1 MDWTNE
7 ALERLAASDVAGYH
21 ARSESASEPTALA
34 ALALLAHGRD
44 AAARRTLDWLH
55 DVQAEDGSVGIDA
68 LQQQP
73 GWPTGWAVQAWQA
86 AAQGSARTDRDAPAV
101 ERGVAWLL
109 QIAGASIPRG
119 AGLGH
124 DTTLIGWP
132 WVDGTHSWLEPTA
145 INLLA
150 LKHAGQGDHPR
161 AREAT
166 RLLADRL
173 LEHGGCNYGNTVV
186 FGQEL
191 RPHLQP
197 TGVCLLALAGERDT
211 DRRVGLSIDFLRREL
226 SASIG
231 TSSLCFGLMGL
242 HAWGAA
248 PAEAPQWLAAVAERT
263 LKRDASS
270 YRLAL
275 LALAALGN
283 QCPLIP
289 KGAVPPHL
297 RTSSRRMP

>member
-1 MDWTNE
+1 MDWTSE
-7 ALERLAASDVAGYH
+7 ALQHLSAADAWGYH
-21 ARSESASEPTALA
+21 ARSSSASEPAALS

-44 AAARRTLDWLH
+44 GAARGCLDWLH
-55 DVQAEDGSVGIDA
+55 KVQADDGCVGVDA

-86 AAQGSARTDRDAPAV
+86 ATRSSAHNDRDADAA
-101 ERGVAWLL
+101 ERGVQWLL
-109 QIAGASIPRG
+109 QAEGAYIPRG
-119 AGLGH
+119 KGLGH

-150 LKHAGQGDHPR
+150 LKHTGHGEHPR
-161 AREAT
+161 AREAV
-166 RLLADRL
+166 RLLVDRL
-173 LEHGGCNYGNTVV
+173 LEHGGCNYGNTIV

-197 TGVCLLALAGERDT
+197 TGACLMALAGEHLT
-211 DRRVGLSIDFLRREL
+211 DRRVGRSIDFLRREL
-226 SASIG
+226 SSSAG

-248 PAEAPQWLAAVAERT
+248 PAEASEWLASVAQRT
-263 LKRDASS
+263 LRRDPAS

-275 LALAALGN
+275 LTLTALADKN
-283 QCPLIP
+283 PLIP
-289 KGAVPPHL
+289 PGVQPPHL
-297 RTSSRRMP
+297 RTSSRRVS